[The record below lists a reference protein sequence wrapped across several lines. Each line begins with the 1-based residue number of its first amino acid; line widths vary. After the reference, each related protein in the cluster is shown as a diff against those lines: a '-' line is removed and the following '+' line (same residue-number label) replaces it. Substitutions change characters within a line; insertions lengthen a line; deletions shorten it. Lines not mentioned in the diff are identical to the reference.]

1 MAEILVLNG
10 PNLARLGVRE
20 PEIYGNASY
29 DDLVKQCQTW
39 AAVLGHQAQVR
50 QTDSEHEL
58 VGWLQEAADQNLPV
72 ILNAAA
78 FTHYSYSIRDA
89 IAQIKSP
96 VIEVHISNPAAREDF
111 RHQSVIA
118 AVCVGAIS
126 GFGLHSYYL
135 ALQAIDTLLNNN
147 K

>member
-20 PEIYGNASY
+20 TEIYGNASY
-29 DDLVKQCQTW
+29 DDLVMQCQTW

-58 VGWLQEAADQNLPV
+58 VGWLHEAADQNLPV

>member
-20 PEIYGNASY
+20 PEIYGNSSY
-29 DDLVKQCQTW
+29 ADLVQHCQAW
-39 AAVLGHQAQVR
+39 ASEFGHQALVR
-50 QTDSEHEL
+50 QTDSEQVL
-58 VGWLQEAADQNLPV
+58 VGWLHEAADKKLPV
-72 ILNAAA
+72 VLNAAA

-89 IAQIKSP
+89 ISQIQSP
-96 VIEVHISNPAAREDF
+96 VIEVHISNPAAREEF

-118 AVCVGAIS
+118 AVCVGTIS

-135 ALQAIDTLLNNN
+135 ALRAIDILLNNN

>member
-29 DDLVKQCQTW
+29 DYLVKQCQTW
-39 AAVLGHQAQVR
+39 AAVLGHHAQVR

-58 VGWLQEAADQNLPV
+58 VGWLHEAADQNLPV

>member
-50 QTDSEHEL
+50 QTDS
-58 VGWLQEAADQNLPV
+58 PV